1 MNYKGIK
8 KTCLLIMIILLYPL
22 YVNAQ
27 GVKEDWATIIKEVLS
42 HYENKDSDLIAAS
55 KYLLDNAP
63 YHFSKVSDSLTD
75 YYSRLSKINSKFK
88 FPDCKDEIA
97 SLYDSIDTNIELKTV
112 NDTSLLTTTYII
124 NNIDSAY
131 RCWKEGDYSKH
142 VSLNQFCEYLLPYRI
157 GNEQLECW
165 RKELNDKYIPRI
177 DWMRKQDDK
186 KNSSYWAALYV
197 NDQIKKLGFHIV
209 NINHY
214 GGIDLPIRCLKNI
227 RMGECE
233 DYAELTAYIMRAC
246 GIPVGIDFTP
256 QWPFRSSGHYWNT
269 LLDNSGK
276 NIPFMGGESNP
287 GYPCKAGYPMAKVY
301 RKTFAYQENSL
312 FELNK
317 QFREPVPE
325 LLNTPF
331 IKDVTNEYVKG
342 VDVKAT
348 INKQIKL
355 KRNFIYLSV
364 FNNQQWTP
372 IAFTTVDEDGCGL
385 FQNIGPG
392 VVYLPTIWTL
402 SGERQSDFPVEVKPD
417 GSIVKLKPDVNNKK
431 EVTLNRKFPVFGG
444 VLSYSQRVVGGYF
457 ECANSRD
464 FSDAVKCGVIEQN
477 PEMRYDSIEINNK
490 GKYRYWR
497 YVSPKN
503 SHCNIAEIKYF
514 YKNEQLQEQLVFA
527 DETGTDPQ
535 KAFDNDE
542 LTFYESGQNNGGW
555 IGVDFGRPIKVSK
568 VVYLPRNDDNNVVP
582 NHLYQLCYY
591 GENGME
597 IVDTKKAVGYSVT
610 FNDVPTGALYIL
622 HDLTKGIEERN
633 FTIENDSIV
642 WH

>member
-1 MNYKGIK
+1 
-8 KTCLLIMIILLYPL
+8 MIILLYPL

-27 GVKEDWATIIKEVLS
+27 GVKEDWTTITKEVLS
-42 HYENKDSDLIAAS
+42 HYENKDSDLIVAS
-55 KYLLDNAP
+55 KYLLGNAP
-63 YHFSKVSDSLTD
+63 YHFSKVSASLTD

-186 KNSSYWAALYV
+186 KNSAYWAALYV

-276 NIPFMGGESNP
+276 TFLSWVGKVILVTH
-287 GYPCKAGYPMAKVY
+287 AKQVIQWQKSTEKLLLIK
-301 RKTFAYQENSL
+301 KT
-312 FELNK
+312 
-317 QFREPVPE
+317 VC
-325 LLNTPF
+325 
-331 IKDVTNEYVKG
+331 
-342 VDVKAT
+342 
-348 INKQIKL
+348 
-355 KRNFIYLSV
+355 LS
-364 FNNQQWTP
+364 
-372 IAFTTVDEDGCGL
+372 
-385 FQNIGPG
+385 
-392 VVYLPTIWTL
+392 
-402 SGERQSDFPVEVKPD
+402 
-417 GSIVKLKPDVNNKK
+417 
-431 EVTLNRKFPVFGG
+431 
-444 VLSYSQRVVGGYF
+444 
-457 ECANSRD
+457 
-464 FSDAVKCGVIEQN
+464 
-477 PEMRYDSIEINNK
+477 
-490 GKYRYWR
+490 
-497 YVSPKN
+497 
-503 SHCNIAEIKYF
+503 
-514 YKNEQLQEQLVFA
+514 
-527 DETGTDPQ
+527 
-535 KAFDNDE
+535 
-542 LTFYESGQNNGGW
+542 
-555 IGVDFGRPIKVSK
+555 
-568 VVYLPRNDDNNVVP
+568 
-582 NHLYQLCYY
+582 
-591 GENGME
+591 
-597 IVDTKKAVGYSVT
+597 
-610 FNDVPTGALYIL
+610 
-622 HDLTKGIEERN
+622 
-633 FTIENDSIV
+633 
-642 WH
+642 